1 MQGCRTGCA
10 EKDRSPPGYAP
21 ALPVI
26 RAAGA
31 GNLGVGKRVSGFPWA
46 ARQSNP
52 ALLVGTTGGMTCVLV
67 QLGIFVNVHA
77 PSRSRYAILECFL

>member
-31 GNLGVGKRVSGFPWA
+31 GNLGVGKRVSGCPWA

-67 QLGIFVNVHA
+67 QLGLAGGNMRYHPILSIA
-77 PSRSRYAILECFL
+77 LSRM